1 MNLMMKRYIALDRH
15 GMGGGGKLPGKA
27 AGLPVLLFY
36 PIEYLV
42 FYAIGVCVLMV
53 VLILL
58 AARWMVGLQ

>member
-1 MNLMMKRYIALDRH
+1 MNLMMRRYIALDRH
-15 GMGGGGKLPGKA
+15 GMGGVGKLPGKA
-27 AGLPVLLFY
+27 AGLPALLFY

-58 AARWMVGLQ
+58 AARWMVRLQ